1 MTTPPSFLP
10 EDYLAEKAERRTN
23 LICLVLFAVVMLGV
37 FFAFVFTNQ
46 KWSQVKRDQA
56 TINARYQTAAQQITE
71 LTELEQQKEEMLQKA
86 DLAAAL
92 VERVPRSILLAEL
105 INRMPER
112 LSLLEL
118 KLTSEKL
125 KPIVPRKID
134 ADNGTNGQGNR
145 LGAERARTKQ
155 EAAEEQEKVRPP
167 RYLVRL
173 TLVGVAPTD
182 LEVSR
187 YLAELNAYP
196 LLRDVTL
203 AYSEEKE
210 IEDQVMREFEIAM
223 RLETDAD
230 VRDVEPLI
238 PPRPIRDPMSDELQF
253 TPPMAHQQPTSATAQ
268 AVQTPDDE
276 GD

>member
-1 MTTPPSFLP
+1 MTNAPSFLP

-118 KLTSEKL
+118 KLTSEKI
-125 KPIVPRKID
+125 KPVAPRKKET
-134 ADNGTNGQGNR
+134 GTHGGEGNR
-145 LGAERARTKQ
+145 LGPQRAQTKE
-155 EAAEEQEKVRPP
+155 EAAREQEKIRPP
-167 RYLVRL
+167 RYLVQL
-173 TLVGVAPTD
+173 TLLGVAPTD

-210 IEDQVMREFEIAM
+210 IESQVMREFEIAM
-223 RLETDAD
+223 RLETEAD
-230 VRDVEPLI
+230 VRDVQPLI
-238 PPRPIRDPMSDELQF
+238 PPRPIRNPMTDELQF
-253 TPPMAHQQPTSATAQ
+253 TRPMAQQPPKSAQ
-268 AVQTPDDE
+268 AVQTPNDE